1 MREILFRGKDFSG
14 VINHSWCFG
23 SLDTTE
29 DDRAIII
36 YLDRFGNKCQISVN
50 PETVGQYIGLT
61 DKNGTK
67 IFEGDIVKRFLL
79 GKMCIY
85 QIIYDNGLASFIGQ
99 AGIKFTTFDYD
110 SAEFEVVG
118 NIYDNPEL
126 LECNAMECAI
136 EALKE
141 HIDAEKIPHCQ
152 DCKNFVNCKTYSYC
166 EEYGGFV
173 KENDYCSRIEIKAKR
188 GEDIDNA
195 ER

>member
-67 IFEGDIVKRFLL
+67 IFEGDVVKRFLL
-79 GKMCIY
+79 GKMYIF
-85 QIIYDNGLASFIGQ
+85 QIGYDNGLASFIGQ

-110 SAEFEVVG
+110 SAEFASAEFEVVG

-126 LECNAMECAI
+126 L
-136 EALKE
+136 
-141 HIDAEKIPHCQ
+141 
-152 DCKNFVNCKTYSYC
+152 
-166 EEYGGFV
+166 GG
-173 KENDYCSRIEIKAKR
+173 N
-188 GEDIDNA
+188 G
-195 ER
+195 